1 MDRRRSQRI
10 PLSIPL
16 NVLSLD
22 PYLLF
27 RERCHTI
34 DVSYQGCQFIA
45 HRSLPH
51 NARIRLINL
60 SSFGITAACVVRSIP
75 ILPGPQVDTW
85 YVAIELVT
93 PGNFWDVESP
103 PPDWVGTA

>member
-1 MDRRRSQRI
+1 MDRRHSQRI

-16 NVLSLD
+16 DVLSLD
-22 PYLLF
+22 PFLVFSDSY
-27 RERCHTI
+27 HTV
-34 DVSYQGCQFIA
+34 DVSYHGCRFIA
-45 HRSLPH
+45 HRPLPH
-51 NARIRLINL
+51 HARLQLITL
-60 SSFGITAACVVRSIP
+60 PRYCITSAHVVRS
-75 ILPGPQVDTW
+75 LPVLRGPQVDTW